1 MYFTRIY
8 GVLLQVSL
16 VELLVLF
23 DISPI
28 FFGEI
33 DGEVEEFIV
42 SNFVLVGEVLK
53 PEVTNSLF
61 TFGVILDLC
70 GLGVLLCPLEEYL
83 FLVVYPWKT
92 IVWGNERSKVLN
104 FRLAWYF
111 HGNLTIRI
119 PLFRLIFRAKLL
131 HSIALAPVVRLRFIK
146 VVDVYV
152 AFFAPGNERPVLY
165 FLILVYSL

>member
-1 MYFTRIY
+1 MYFIRIY

-42 SNFVLVGEVLK
+42 SNFVLVGEVLQ

-61 TFGVILDLC
+61 TFGEILDLC
-70 GLGVLLCPLEEYL
+70 GLGVLLCPL
-83 FLVVYPWKT
+83 
-92 IVWGNERSKVLN
+92 
-104 FRLAWYF
+104 
-111 HGNLTIRI
+111 
-119 PLFRLIFRAKLL
+119 
-131 HSIALAPVVRLRFIK
+131 
-146 VVDVYV
+146 
-152 AFFAPGNERPVLY
+152 
-165 FLILVYSL
+165 